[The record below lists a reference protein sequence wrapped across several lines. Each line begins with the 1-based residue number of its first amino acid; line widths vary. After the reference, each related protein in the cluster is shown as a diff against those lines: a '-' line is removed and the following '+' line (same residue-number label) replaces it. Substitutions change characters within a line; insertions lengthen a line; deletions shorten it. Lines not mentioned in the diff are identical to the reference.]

1 MGKKGNIC
9 KACVDQEEI
18 RAESG
23 VANHIV
29 TKTDNLNKDK
39 ILKTSQKSTNHTA
52 TTSQTNNRNKS
63 FSSKKIQNQKYK
75 RN

>member
-1 MGKKGNIC
+1 MGQECNAC
-9 KACVDQEEI
+9 KTCADQEEI
-18 RAESG
+18 RAESSI
-23 VANHIV
+23 ANHIV